1 MSEDFSSE
9 SDEEDDDDDI
19 LIKPKD
25 LIVSYQNS
33 YVVAQVTNFK
43 MMLSFVISSNL
54 SATNASGLH
63 LEAKTT

>member
-1 MSEDFSSE
+1 MMSEDFSSE

-33 YVVAQVTNFK
+33 YVAQVTNFK
-43 MMLSFVISSNL
+43 MVSFVFSSNL
-54 SATNASGLH
+54 SATSANGLH

>member
-1 MSEDFSSE
+1 MMSEDFSSE

-33 YVVAQVTNFK
+33 CYIIAQVTNLQDVF
-43 MMLSFVISSNL
+43 SSNL
-54 SATNASGLH
+54 SATNANGLH